1 MDPFSHSR
9 VEQWNKCRFSWYLK
23 YIAEIRV
30 IPNQDADNALIL
42 GQALHLG
49 IEKGVKAAIDWYFS
63 QYYVITDLHI
73 NEAIKFETLIPKARA
88 ILPPGQFEV
97 PIQTGEFVG
106 FIDLLVYGDIYDFKY
121 TKSIE
126 RYLDSPQ
133 LCLYRY
139 YGRLSGRLFF
149 VHVPKT
155 QIRMKKT
162 EDLYQFRKRLKN
174 ELSSMQVTI
183 TEVPYSRD
191 KVEQV
196 ALAAIEMYKTK
207 LAWREENE
215 RQQVHPT
222 YDPASLILQ
231 FFPKTITNLC
241 DWCDYQNY
249 CLGGQTFMLLPKNE
263 RREVLINST
272 PDMWL
277 YGDSYTGKTVFM
289 DSFDNVLFLNTDGN
303 VDHISSPVV
312 RIKDEITQDGR
323 ITRRRLAWDM
333 FLEAVSELEKRDN
346 SFQTIVID
354 LVEDVFEHCR
364 LYMYDKLSIEHEQD
378 AGFGKGWDMVRT
390 EFLSTMKRL
399 KNCGYQLVFISK
411 VVSKEITRKTGEKVT
426 TFTPNVNDKVSNVL
440 AGIVDLTAR
449 VVADGDDRYLSFK
462 TSPYIFGGSRYN
474 FGVDQISLNR
484 DEFWKILHAA
494 QAGKA
499 VRAKREPV
507 EKPST
512 PQASESSIPEDT
524 ASSEV
529 PEQAETEQ
537 PRRARRSR
545 K

>member
-1 MDPFSHSR
+1 LDPFSHSR

-23 YIAEIRV
+23 YIAEISV

-73 NEAIKFETLIPKARA
+73 NEAIKLEALIPKARA

-106 FIDLLVYGDIYDFKY
+106 FIDLLADGDIYDFKY

-133 LCLYRY
+133 LSLYRY
-139 YGRLSGRLFF
+139 YGRHSGRLFF

-162 EDLYQFRKRLKN
+162 EDLYRFRKRLKN
-174 ELSSMQVTI
+174 ELSAMQVTI

-196 ALAAIEMYKTK
+196 ASTAIEMYKTK
-207 LAWREENE
+207 LAWKEENE
-215 RQQVHPT
+215 RQHIHPT

-231 FFPKTITNLC
+231 FFPKSITNLC

-249 CLGGQTFMLLPKNE
+249 CLGGQTYMLLPKNE
-263 RREVLINST
+263 RREVLINTT

-312 RIKDEITQDGR
+312 RIKDEVTQDGR

-333 FLEAVSELEKRDN
+333 FLEAVTELEKRDN
-346 SFQTIVID
+346 TFQTIVID

-364 LYMYDKLSIEHEQD
+364 LYMYDKLGIEHEQD

-411 VVSKEITRKTGEKVT
+411 VVTKEITRKTGEKVT

-449 VVADGDDRYLSFK
+449 VVADGDERYLSFK

-494 QAGKA
+494 QAGKT
-499 VRAKREPV
+499 VRAKREPA
-507 EKPST
+507 EKPT
-512 PQASESSIPEDT
+512 PPQVVDTTEPDVAPDQAPEPT
-524 ASSEV
+524 
-529 PEQAETEQ
+529 ETEQ
-537 PRRARRSR
+537 PKRARRSR

>member
-23 YIAEIRV
+23 YIAEISV

-73 NEAIKFETLIPKARA
+73 NEAIKLEALIPKARA

-106 FIDLLVYGDIYDFKY
+106 FIDLLADGDIYDFKY

-133 LCLYRY
+133 LSLYRY
-139 YGRLSGRLFF
+139 YGRHSGRLFF

-162 EDLYQFRKRLKN
+162 EDLYRFRKRLKN
-174 ELSSMQVTI
+174 ELSAMQVTI

-196 ALAAIEMYKTK
+196 ASTAIEMYKTK
-207 LAWREENE
+207 LAWKEENE
-215 RQQVHPT
+215 RQHIHPT

-231 FFPKTITNLC
+231 FFPKSITNLC

-249 CLGGQTFMLLPKNE
+249 CLGGQTYMLLPKNE
-263 RREVLINST
+263 RREVLINTT

-312 RIKDEITQDGR
+312 RIKDEVTQDGR

-333 FLEAVSELEKRDN
+333 FLEAVTELEKRDN
-346 SFQTIVID
+346 TFQTIVID

-364 LYMYDKLSIEHEQD
+364 LYMYDKLGIEHEQD

-411 VVSKEITRKTGEKVT
+411 VVTKEITRKTGEKVT

-449 VVADGDDRYLSFK
+449 VVADGDERYLSFK

-494 QAGKA
+494 QAGKT
-499 VRAKREPV
+499 VRAKREPA
-507 EKPST
+507 EKPT
-512 PQASESSIPEDT
+512 PPQVVDTTEPDVAPDQAPEPT
-524 ASSEV
+524 
-529 PEQAETEQ
+529 ETEQ
-537 PRRARRSR
+537 PKRARRSR

>member
-1 MDPFSHSR
+1 LDPFSHSR

-23 YIAEIRV
+23 YIAVTGV

-49 IEKGVKAAIDWYFS
+49 IEKGVNAAIDWYFS

-73 NEAIKFETLIPKARA
+73 NEAIKLETLIPKARA

-106 FIDLLVYGDIYDFKY
+106 FIDLLADGDVYDFKY

-133 LCLYRY
+133 LSLYRY
-139 YGRLSGRLFF
+139 YGRHSGRLFF
-149 VHVPKT
+149 VHIPKT

-162 EDLYQFRKRLKN
+162 EDLYRFRKRLKN
-174 ELSSMQVTI
+174 ELSTMHVTI
-183 TEVPYSRD
+183 TEVPYNRD

-196 ALAAIEMYKTK
+196 ASTAIEMYKTK
-207 LAWREENE
+207 LAWKEENE
-215 RQQVHPT
+215 CQQIHPT
-222 YDPASLILQ
+222 YDPASLVLQ
-231 FFPKTITNLC
+231 FFPKSITNLC

-249 CLGGQTFMLLPKNE
+249 CLGGQTYMLLPKNE
-263 RREVLINST
+263 RREILINTT

-289 DSFDNVLFLNTDGN
+289 DSFDNVLFINTDGN
-303 VDHISSPVV
+303 VDHISSPVI
-312 RIKDEITQDGR
+312 RIKDEVTQDGR

-346 SFQTIVID
+346 TFQTIVID

-364 LYMYDKLSIEHEQD
+364 LYMYDKLGIEHEQD

-411 VVSKEITRKTGEKVT
+411 VVTKEITRKTGEKVT

-449 VVADGDDRYLSFK
+449 VVADGDERYLSFK

-494 QAGKA
+494 QAGKT

-507 EKPST
+507 EKPT
-512 PQASESSIPEDT
+512 PPQVIDTTEPEAVSSQETEPT
-524 ASSEV
+524 
-529 PEQAETEQ
+529 ETEQ
-537 PRRARRSR
+537 PKRARRSR

>member
-1 MDPFSHSR
+1 M
-9 VEQWNKCRFSWYLK
+9 
-23 YIAEIRV
+23 
-30 IPNQDADNALIL
+30 IL

-73 NEAIKFETLIPKARA
+73 NEAIKLETLIPKARA
-88 ILPPGQFEV
+88 ILPPGQYEV
-97 PIQTGEFVG
+97 PIQTSEFVG
-106 FIDLLVYGDIYDFKY
+106 FIDLLADGDIYDFKY

-133 LCLYRY
+133 LSLYRY

-149 VHVPKT
+149 VHIPKT

-174 ELSSMQVTI
+174 ELSTMQVTI
-183 TEVPYSRD
+183 TEVPYSRG

-196 ALAAIEMYKTK
+196 ASIAIEMYKTK
-207 LAWREENE
+207 LAWKTEIE
-215 RQQVHPT
+215 RQQIHPT

-241 DWCDYQNY
+241 DWCDFQNF
-249 CLGGQTFMLLPKNE
+249 CLGGQTYMLLPKNE
-263 RREVLINST
+263 RREILINTT

-333 FLEAVSELEKRDN
+333 FLEAVAELEKRGN

-364 LYMYDKLSIEHEQD
+364 LYMYDKLGIEHEQD

-449 VVADGDDRYLSFK
+449 VVADGDDRHLSFK

-474 FGVDQISLNR
+474 FGVDQIPLNR

-494 QAGKA
+494 QVGKA
-499 VRAKREPV
+499 VRPKREPV
-507 EKPST
+507 VAPAAPDISAAAQFHIEEPAEPT
-512 PQASESSIPEDT
+512 SS
-524 ASSEV
+524 
-529 PEQAETEQ
+529 PEQTEAEQ

>member
-1 MDPFSHSR
+1 
-9 VEQWNKCRFSWYLK
+9 
-23 YIAEIRV
+23 
-30 IPNQDADNALIL
+30 LIL
-42 GQALHLG
+42 GQTLHLG
-49 IEKGVKAAIDWYFS
+49 IEKGVKAAINWYFV

-73 NEAIKFETLIPKARA
+73 NEAIKLETLIPKARA

-106 FIDLLVYGDIYDFKY
+106 FIDLLADGDIYDFKY

-133 LCLYRY
+133 LSLYRY
-139 YGRLSGRLFF
+139 YGHHSGRLFF
-149 VHVPKT
+149 VHIPKT

-174 ELSSMQVTI
+174 ELSTMQVTI
-183 TEVPYSRD
+183 TEVPYSRN

-196 ALAAIEMYKTK
+196 ASTAIEMYKTK
-207 LAWREENE
+207 LDWREENV
-215 RQQVHPT
+215 RQQIHPT
-222 YDPASLILQ
+222 YDPASLVLQ

-263 RREVLINST
+263 RREVLINTT

-364 LYMYDKLSIEHEQD
+364 LYMYDKLGIEH
-378 AGFGKGWDMVRT
+378 GT
-390 EFLSTMKRL
+390 
-399 KNCGYQLVFISK
+399 
-411 VVSKEITRKTGEKVT
+411 
-426 TFTPNVNDKVSNVL
+426 
-440 AGIVDLTAR
+440 
-449 VVADGDDRYLSFK
+449 DR
-462 TSPYIFGGSRYN
+462 
-474 FGVDQISLNR
+474 SL
-484 DEFWKILHAA
+484 H
-494 QAGKA
+494 
-499 VRAKREPV
+499 
-507 EKPST
+507 
-512 PQASESSIPEDT
+512 
-524 ASSEV
+524 
-529 PEQAETEQ
+529 
-537 PRRARRSR
+537 RR
-545 K
+545 

>member
-1 MDPFSHSR
+1 
-9 VEQWNKCRFSWYLK
+9 
-23 YIAEIRV
+23 
-30 IPNQDADNALIL
+30 
-42 GQALHLG
+42 
-49 IEKGVKAAIDWYFS
+49 
-63 QYYVITDLHI
+63 
-73 NEAIKFETLIPKARA
+73 
-88 ILPPGQFEV
+88 
-97 PIQTGEFVG
+97 
-106 FIDLLVYGDIYDFKY
+106 
-121 TKSIE
+121 
-126 RYLDSPQ
+126 
-133 LCLYRY
+133 
-139 YGRLSGRLFF
+139 
-149 VHVPKT
+149 
-155 QIRMKKT
+155 
-162 EDLYQFRKRLKN
+162 
-174 ELSSMQVTI
+174 
-183 TEVPYSRD
+183 
-191 KVEQV
+191 
-196 ALAAIEMYKTK
+196 
-207 LAWREENE
+207 
-215 RQQVHPT
+215 
-222 YDPASLILQ
+222 
-231 FFPKTITNLC
+231 
-241 DWCDYQNY
+241 
-249 CLGGQTFMLLPKNE
+249 MLLPKNE
-263 RREVLINST
+263 RREVLINTT

-312 RIKDEITQDGR
+312 RINDEVTQDGR

-333 FLEAVSELEKRDN
+333 FLEAVTELEKRDN
-346 SFQTIVID
+346 TFQTIIID

-474 FGVDQISLNR
+474 FGVDQIPLNR

-494 QAGKA
+494 QAGKT
-499 VRAKREPV
+499 VRPKREPV
-507 EKPST
+507 EKPTT
-512 PQASESSIPEDT
+512 PQVSDTTEPDT

-529 PEQAETEQ
+529 PEQTEAEQ